1 MKKST
6 EQKLVREFKRDKD
19 AALKEFNAA
28 DNAIKF
34 AKTAAERRS
43 AYSALDKAANKL
55 ELLEHFYGRFA
66 ASFTFWGAASA
77 VNA

>member
-1 MKKST
+1 MKA
-6 EQKLVREFKRDKD
+6 QKIVREFKRDKD

-28 DNAIKF
+28 DKAIKF
-34 AKTAAERRS
+34 AKTAAERQS
-43 AYSALDKAANKL
+43 AYSALDEAVNKL
-55 ELLEHFYGRFA
+55 KLLEQLYGRFA